1 MVRRHD
7 RDETFAPETA
17 RQVAYELMQQLH
29 RLLTRWL
36 SGKNAFNIPICGLKA
51 LGFAVLD
58 VRDVW
63 QFTHIHALKTEY
75 QPREGVHLTF

>member
-7 RDETFAPETA
+7 RDEMLAPETA
-17 RQVAYELMQQLH
+17 RQVAHELMQPL
-29 RLLTRWL
+29 RLLLTHWL
-36 SGKNAFNIPICGLKA
+36 SGNNAFKIPICDLKA

-75 QPREGVHLTF
+75 QPCEGVHLTF